1 MRYSFA
7 GLIVEINYKYEY
19 ARKLCEKYVYN
30 GSAPTDFSVEV
41 TEQMIAAEREKDPY
55 NSPDPCLES
64 IAAYRQICNMAFDYD
79 CMFMHCSALSYKGN
93 GVLFTAPSGTGKST
107 HSALWAKTFGEDVVM
122 VNDDKPLL
130 RKINGEW
137 YVCGT
142 PWDGKHHISNNISV
156 PVKAIVII
164 RQSKENIIETA
175 SNKQAVITILNQ
187 TIRPENPDLMA
198 KTLDN
203 IQSLTSAIPVYS
215 LGCDISKEA
224 VLTAFSGIKENFN
237 ED

>member
-7 GLIVEINYKYEY
+7 GLIIEVNFKYDF
-19 ARKLCEKYVYN
+19 ARRLCEKYVYD

-41 TEQMIAAEREKDPY
+41 TEEMIAAEREKDTY
-55 NSPDPCLES
+55 NSPDSYLES
-64 IAAYRQICNMAFDYD
+64 IAAYRQICNKAFDYG

-107 HSALWAKTFGEDVVM
+107 HSSLWRRTFGEDVVM

-130 RKINGEW
+130 RKIDGKW

-156 PVKAIVII
+156 PLKAIVII
-164 RQSKENIIETA
+164 YQNKENVIEAA
-175 SNKQAVITILNQ
+175 SKKQAVFTLLNQ
-187 TIRPENPDLMA
+187 TIRPENPDLMN

-203 IQSLTSAIPVYS
+203 IQSLLSTVPVYR
-215 LGCDISKEA
+215 LGCNISKEA
-224 VLTAFSGIKENFN
+224 VDTAFSGIKENFD